1 VSHLCLHIDD
11 PGLFSLKRAARA
23 AIVMPAVFAFA
34 DKVIQDSDT
43 TLFAAFGSFAILVL
57 ADFGGPWRRRLAA
70 YLALVA
76 GAVLIALG
84 TLCSQTPWLA
94 IAAMAVVGFA
104 ILFSGAISAY
114 FAAAGLAALLLFIP
128 TRFAMQS
135 RRSARRLK

>member
-57 ADFGGPWRRRLAA
+57 
-70 YLALVA
+70 
-76 GAVLIALG
+76 G

-114 FAAAGLAALLLFIP
+114 FAAAGLAVHPDTIRDAIKAVGEETQVTGERQQL
-128 TRFAMQS
+128 
-135 RRSARRLK
+135 